1 MTLYLGVEP
10 NKIVTD
16 KPSKPEGPMVV
27 KDIRK
32 ESVTIE
38 WKPPAD
44 DGGLELSKYSVEKCD
59 VQKMVWMKVSIHF
72 TYTQSLI

>member
-1 MTLYLGVEP
+1 
-10 NKIVTD
+10 
-16 KPSKPEGPMVV
+16 MVV

-59 VQKMVWMKVSIHF
+59 VEKMVWLKVSISCPWCSAASNF
-72 TYTQSLI
+72 SCRCV

>member
-1 MTLYLGVEP
+1 
-10 NKIVTD
+10 
-16 KPSKPEGPMVV
+16 MVV
-27 KDIRK
+27 KDIRR

-59 VQKMVWMKVSIHF
+59 VEKMVWMKVSRHF
-72 TYTQSLI
+72 TFTIFDLAVYQITVVTVIAAIVCDDHL

>member
-1 MTLYLGVEP
+1 
-10 NKIVTD
+10 
-16 KPSKPEGPMVV
+16 MVV

-59 VQKMVWMKVSIHF
+59 VEKMVWMKVSRHF
-72 TYTQSLI
+72 HMYLLFDLAVYPIAIVIVIAVIICSDYF

>member
-1 MTLYLGVEP
+1 
-10 NKIVTD
+10 
-16 KPSKPEGPMVV
+16 MVV

-59 VQKMVWMKVSIHF
+59 VEKMVWLKVSRHF
-72 TYTQSLI
+72 TFTVFGLAVYHITFVTVTAAIVCDDDY

>member
-1 MTLYLGVEP
+1 M
-10 NKIVTD
+10 
-16 KPSKPEGPMVV
+16 

-59 VQKMVWMKVSIHF
+59 VEKMVWMKVDIILQIYVFSSIAILH
-72 TYTQSLI
+72 TLTAI

>member
-1 MTLYLGVEP
+1 MFLGFNLLKSYELS
-10 NKIVTD
+10 D
-16 KPSKPEGPMVV
+16 KPSKPEGPIVV

-59 VQKMVWMKVSIHF
+59 VEKMVWMKVNERFKYSH
-72 TYTQSLI
+72 L

>member
-1 MTLYLGVEP
+1 
-10 NKIVTD
+10 
-16 KPSKPEGPMVV
+16 MVV

-44 DGGLELSKYSVEKCD
+44 DGGLELSKYSVEKLD
-59 VQKMVWMKVSIHF
+59 VEKMVWLKVSRHF

>member
-1 MTLYLGVEP
+1 M
-10 NKIVTD
+10 
-16 KPSKPEGPMVV
+16 

-59 VQKMVWMKVSIHF
+59 VEKMVWMKVNKRF
-72 TYTQSLI
+72 KYTHCLSQQYVILPLS

>member
-1 MTLYLGVEP
+1 MKE
-10 NKIVTD
+10 
-16 KPSKPEGPMVV
+16 
-27 KDIRK
+27 IRK

-59 VQKMVWMKVSIHF
+59 VEKMVWMKVIFIKLHESMHVKVKEISEREKIMIAA
-72 TYTQSLI
+72 QS

>member
-1 MTLYLGVEP
+1 
-10 NKIVTD
+10 
-16 KPSKPEGPMVV
+16 V

-59 VQKMVWMKVSIHF
+59 VEKMVWMKVNKYF
-72 TYTQSLI
+72 KCTQFLLYEAICHAIIVM

>member
-1 MTLYLGVEP
+1 
-10 NKIVTD
+10 
-16 KPSKPEGPMVV
+16 MVV

-59 VQKMVWMKVSIHF
+59 VEKMVWMKVNKHF
-72 TYTQSLI
+72 KYEYTSFLI

>member
-1 MTLYLGVEP
+1 M
-10 NKIVTD
+10 
-16 KPSKPEGPMVV
+16 

-59 VQKMVWMKVSIHF
+59 VEKMVWMKVDIILQILCMFSPV
-72 TYTQSLI
+72 